1 MSAPTTRLVWSDA
14 LVIPTP
20 ACRHEHLVTRDT
32 AKGWSRRR
40 SWARLDDGA
49 FIEIAIIEVDAHEWY
64 VSVRAWGLCE
74 IRLADLDDTRDKATN
89 KEHKITITTRWPQAR
104 AAALLHLDALL
115 ASRLSLIA
123 RARR

>member
-14 LVIPTP
+14 LTIPTP
-20 ACRHEHLVTRDT
+20 ACRHEHLATRDT

-40 SWARLDDGA
+40 SWARLDEGA
-49 FIEIAIIEVDAHEWY
+49 IVEIAIIEVDRWVFSDAHEWY

-74 IRLADLDDTRDKATN
+74 LRLADLDS
-89 KEHKITITTRWPQAR
+89 TTRWPQAR
-104 AAALLHLDALL
+104 SAALLHIDALL
-115 ASRLSLIA
+115 GARLSLIA